1 MASEWTQWH
10 ISLKV
15 SWKIVFV
22 RKYIVMALSQQNFKQ
37 MSLIYINHDY
47 RFNQIDPEFKNEQVK
62 MDKTYNQPEVLN
74 LLQEFRAVLDEKT
87 AEDTY
92 NPRYTN
98 KNSIDISI

>member
-1 MASEWTQWH
+1 
-10 ISLKV
+10 
-15 SWKIVFV
+15 
-22 RKYIVMALSQQNFKQ
+22 
-37 MSLIYINHDY
+37 
-47 RFNQIDPEFKNEQVK
+47 